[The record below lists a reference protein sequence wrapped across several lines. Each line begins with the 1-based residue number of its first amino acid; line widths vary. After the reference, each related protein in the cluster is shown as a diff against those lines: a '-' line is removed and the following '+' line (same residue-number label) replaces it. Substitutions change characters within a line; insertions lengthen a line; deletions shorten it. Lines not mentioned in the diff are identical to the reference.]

1 MAFELHN
8 KCTNLS
14 ATLDSPNFKVSIRIF
29 ISIFILISCLKC
41 VATRLINMRH
51 NQLYKCCNHADYL
64 FSKIFSH
71 NFYATTFFKCY
82 KKVAQ
87 CDKKTFSVCFGY
99 YVSMSRQ
106 YDYFPKGQ
114 VNFYSLKVMYS
125 RSLNLH
131 FIIKT

>member
-1 MAFELHN
+1 MQII
-8 KCTNLS
+8 CS
-14 ATLDSPNFKVSIRIF
+14 AKFFFT
-29 ISIFILISCLKC
+29 IS
-41 VATRLINMRH
+41 MQ
-51 NQLYKCCNHADYL
+51 QLFQVL
-64 FSKIFSH
+64 Q
-71 NFYATTFFKCY
+71 
-82 KKVAQ
+82 KVAQ